1 MHDGHVPSR
10 EVDKDV
16 SLWSG
21 DGQCLVVDFHLGQKL
36 AVELLKEYTCT
47 LLCGGSRLKMST
59 FIIERGPQCLNA
71 FVRCLHTTFS
81 HTIVAYLEEVLSNI
95 HANTA
100 PWSPT
105 KCEHPASVL
114 RISTHTHTTHITQ
127 THTHHAHTHTD
138 THNTTQT
145 HTERERVRERVA
157 AQSHAHTMHCPML
170 SFHMG
175 TVNLVSSPL

>member
-59 FIIERGPQCLNA
+59 FIIERGPQSLNA

-105 KCEHPASVL
+105 KCEHPASVF
-114 RISTHTHTTHITQ
+114 RISTHTHTPHITQ
-127 THTHHAHTHTD
+127 THTHTTHHTDTHTSHRHTTHHAHAHTHTHTHTHHAD
-138 THNTTQT
+138 TH
-145 HTERERVRERVA
+145 RER
-157 AQSHAHTMHCPML
+157 
-170 SFHMG
+170 G
-175 TVNLVSSPL
+175 